1 MTEQTKPFDYSDIK
15 SYLGSVSSTPVLC
28 KDGTTDFSL
37 SSPNAQYDNSKVCAN
52 NGGRA
57 ETFINVKCNDG
68 STQSVGSN
76 PMGGRVDMPCKNN
89 GGVSKNQQGVNEGK
103 PNLSTVTNNQT
114 FLQKNKNNLII
125 AVVLVAGYFAYKKF
139 KK

>member
-1 MTEQTKPFDYSDIK
+1 MSQVIGSNQDGNSITFDWVKASSQTNTGVASPKPFDWTK
-15 SYLGSVSSTPVLC
+15 LGEFIPKVTQTPVIC

-37 SSPNAQYDNSKVCAN
+37 SSPNARYDNSKVCAN

-57 ETFINVKCNDG
+57 E
-68 STQSVGSN
+68 
-76 PMGGRVDMPCKNN
+76 
-89 GGVSKNQQGVNEGK
+89 NQQVQSLAVTDPELLKKNME
-103 PNLSTVTNNQT
+103 LSAKKDDKMKQ
-114 FLQKNKNNLII
+114 LKYGII